1 MATTYAGA
9 GPQFAKKSGREIR
22 GKGME
27 TLPCTCV
34 VSSRYHVESC
44 NFSPD
49 GKLLAACFG
58 DFTVR
63 LLRIGEQRIV
73 DPSLRDDHAHP
84 GSNTIH
90 IDLYWVIKEHKSS
103 VWCARFSPDGH
114 LLCTCSSDKTA
125 KIWNVNSKIL
135 ERSFDLHTD
144 TVWSCCFAPANSST
158 KGLIIATGSSDQT
171 VKVWNTESGEVLHD
185 LGGYGDAI
193 DCLDFSSSGE
203 MLCTSCR
210 NGDVKIWMN
219 LSLTRTENVFSE
231 CSNTDSSGS
240 LEPMC
245 IDLAAVN
252 RSASRLCMFSTH
264 FSSYISDSDCTDINN
279 EASIR
284 DVALSLAAGSRDH
297 EATRDEVTQTE
308 KNEESDTMDLFPKS
322 DPCELL
328 FAGGPENSF
337 AVWSVRDIAAA
348 FCKNLLAEEDNEST
362 QDVADKEISSST
374 NLEHPN
380 PLSQSESWNEDGG
393 IDDHV
398 MADGREL
405 RDSDDRVLIDYQMGT
420 GAQLRTITKEEE
432 EEETQ
437 SERIEQEDSSSQ
449 ITDMS
454 QETST
459 VYGEFSYVSEEPFSF
474 YKVEPRWTL
483 TEHLSTVWGCCTA
496 ALNHNVT
503 SEGGIA
509 NFNDTTQVL
518 ISCSGDRT
526 LRYGKCILLRKIVTL
541 IFLF

>member
-9 GPQFAKKSGREIR
+9 GPQLAKSGREIR

-49 GKLLAACFG
+49 GNLLATCFG

-63 LLRIGEQRIV
+63 LLRIGEQRIA
-73 DPSLRDDHAHP
+73 DPSLRDDHAHQ
-84 GSNTIH
+84 GSASIH

-103 VWCARFSPDGH
+103 VWCARFSPDGL

-125 KIWNVNSKIL
+125 KIWNVNSKTL

-144 TVWSCCFAPANSST
+144 TVWSCCFAPTSPST
-158 KGLIIATGSSDQT
+158 KSLIIATGSSDQT
-171 VKVWNTESGEVLHD
+171 VKVWNTENGEVLHD

-210 NGDVKIWMN
+210 NGEVKIWMN
-219 LSLTRTENVFSE
+219 LSLMRTEKVFSE
-231 CSNTDSSGS
+231 CSNTDGSGS
-240 LEPMC
+240 LEPIC
-245 IDLAAVN
+245 LDLAAIN
-252 RSASRLCMFSTH
+252 RSASRLCMFSTC
-264 FSSYISDSDCTDINN
+264 FSSYIKDSEHTDIN
-279 EASIR
+279 EIAAR
-284 DVALSLAAGSRDH
+284 DVALSPAIGSGDH

-308 KNEESDTMDLFPKS
+308 KNEESDAMGLFPKS

-328 FAGGPENSF
+328 FAGGPENTF
-337 AVWSVRDIAAA
+337 AVWSIRDIAAA
-348 FCKNLLAEEDNEST
+348 FSKNMLAEEDPELV
-362 QDVADKEISSST
+362 QDVADKEIYTSSNT
-374 NLEHPN
+374 DLEHPSH
-380 PLSQSESWNEDGG
+380 LSQSEDRNEDEE

-398 MADGREL
+398 
-405 RDSDDRVLIDYQMGT
+405 IDYQMDP
-420 GAQLRTITKEEE
+420 GAQLRTITEEE
-432 EEETQ
+432 EDTCMQ
-437 SERIEQEDSSSQ
+437 SERIEQEDSCSQ

-459 VYGEFSYVSEEPFSF
+459 VYEEFSYASEEPFSF

-483 TEHLSTVWGCCTA
+483 TEHLSTVWDCCTA
-496 ALNHNVT
+496 ALINHNVI

-509 NFNDTTQVL
+509 KFNDATQVL

-526 LRYGKCILLRKIVTL
+526 LRYGPYIL
-541 IFLF
+541 